1 MLYKPR
7 TKPKELMILELL
19 DKRTDLTSKE
29 KQYYFSLKKG
39 YEGEKL
45 FDTFTE
51 KLQCD
56 CLILNDLL
64 FEVSNTTFQID
75 SLIMM
80 PENIY
85 LYEVKNLEGD
95 YYYQSDRLFKKPK
108 REIVNPLIQVSRFE
122 TLLRQLIHSLG
133 FNPQINA
140 SVVFINPE
148 FTLYQAPMDKPFIL
162 PTQINRYLG
171 NFDKKPSKLTAK
183 HKKLAEQLVALHQ
196 IESPYSKLPP
206 YSYDQLQKGIT
217 CSECQNFA
225 VKVDKRKCRCH
236 VCGYSESV
244 TNAVLRAIKEF
255 QVLFPNNRIT
265 TNIIYDWCH
274 IVETKYPIRRI
285 LADNFNVAGKNQW
298 TYYE

>member
-1 MLYKPR
+1 
-7 TKPKELMILELL
+7 
-19 DKRTDLTSKE
+19 
-29 KQYYFSLKKG
+29 G

-171 NFDKKPSKLTAK
+171 NFDKKPSK
-183 HKKLAEQLVALHQ
+183 
-196 IESPYSKLPP
+196 
-206 YSYDQLQKGIT
+206 
-217 CSECQNFA
+217 
-225 VKVDKRKCRCH
+225 
-236 VCGYSESV
+236 
-244 TNAVLRAIKEF
+244 
-255 QVLFPNNRIT
+255 
-265 TNIIYDWCH
+265 
-274 IVETKYPIRRI
+274 
-285 LADNFNVAGKNQW
+285 
-298 TYYE
+298 